1 MFHISK
7 VNRHGVRLRSLKCK
21 IKKIGKKLYY
31 GRKLI
36 RDNSPSSDRTNLKH
50 ISSESP
56 LRDASNGGIFMRLAS
71 LDGELFVKNCFWKFR
86 IISSSID
93 PRRMK
98 MPPFDVSRHGDF
110 DDMRFKFIRSLDRE
124 LSRINFL
131 P

>member
-1 MFHISK
+1 M
-7 VNRHGVRLRSLKCK
+7 
-21 IKKIGKKLYY
+21 
-31 GRKLI
+31 
-36 RDNSPSSDRTNLKH
+36 KH

-98 MPPFDVSRHGDF
+98 MPPFDASRHSDS
-110 DDMRFKFIRSLDRE
+110 DDMCFIFLRSLDGEILQFKSQFLE
-124 LSRINFL
+124 LSGYFWQVSVLYVILFSLQLYLIPKNRF
-131 P
+131 